1 MENAGR
7 MRQYY
12 LNFVK
17 HDIEKII
24 ETKVYKNKKGEAY
37 KKQLEKLKR
46 LEGIKIKLENL
57 TLSDEINCN

>member
-24 ETKVYKNKKGEAY
+24 ETKVYKNKSFN
-37 KKQLEKLKR
+37 KKDCIISL
-46 LEGIKIKLENL
+46 
-57 TLSDEINCN
+57 